1 MHRRFVCKRAR
12 VEVFRCGSR
21 QYFMDSLAD
30 GFAPCRTNWFAVAVA
45 GLLHGRKAR
54 GRLHERNLA
63 TRLAFVL
70 LSAVELRFS
79 PWNSLG
85 NAIQWDRRT
94 LSNRLLMAVM
104 SGASWHFPMMSFSLF
119 ATSETVVAVGEIPRV
134 TKICSEGL

>member
-1 MHRRFVCKRAR
+1 MV
-12 VEVFRCGSR
+12 
-21 QYFMDSLAD
+21 SLAD
-30 GFAPCRTNWFAVAVA
+30 GFARAARTGSRLPLPL

-63 TRLAFVL
+63 TRLVLVL

-79 PWNSLG
+79 PLNSLG

-94 LSNRLLMAVM
+94 LRNRVLVAVM
-104 SGASWHFPMMSFSLF
+104 SGASRQIPMMSISLF